1 MAFEAS
7 EGLYAGLSLIETND
21 LREAST
27 NINKFKEL
35 YDKAFVNLRDSKLI
49 KDGAGNKTRNGLVS
63 STNLTGATEKKRS
76 DLYDDC
82 AGAISAVLATRDKV
96 KDRIPDNVYLTGNK
110 WNKKVE
116 QFKVDAFGMS
126 DYNSSDLILEY
137 SKGEKKDQFI
147 GVSLKKKRKAAAPS
161 PTLIN
166 NAFSKFIQGK
176 DFKDLRDDLDTKR
189 RRFFAGL
196 IKEAT
201 TKKGPLANFAKI
213 TGNKSIA
220 QLNPENDAD
229 AKKLWDIRVTTTK
242 IKNGENEI
250 VPLINLKDEDTILT
264 EGSAA
269 SDVSDK
275 SADSA
280 FRKFVN
286 ERLQSKGNKLNPLYQ
301 YFEDAMN
308 VPDVKDKLA
317 NALLARVLK
326 TDLLNQLETWDENE
340 FGFYVVEGVGSV
352 NEDRGTVNVSNASV
366 YDIHTIMCAIAQT
379 RKEKA
384 SIKVDAAETFKR
396 NAAKVYFVL
405 SKGDRPI
412 LDIQLRYKGSFTA
425 MPQFFATMTTDFQKL
440 LKDGGCSEIHR

>member
-63 STNLTGATEKKRS
+63 STNLTGATEKVRS

-96 KDRIPDNVYLTGNK
+96 KERIPDNVYLTGNK

-201 TKKGPLANFAKI
+201 TKNGPLANFAKI

-286 ERLQSKGNKLNPLYQ
+286 ERLQSKGSTLNPLYQ

-326 TDLLNQLETWDENE
+326 TDLLNQLETWNENE

-366 YDIHTIMCAIAQT
+366 YDIHTVMCAIAQT